1 MRPASD
7 TRDGVWPEQ
16 SRLVVARNRA
26 SGELNMWTD
35 EKSRKD
41 KSGKRWNF
49 CYWYSGQT
57 SPQRA
62 SARLFFWDDGKIDCG
77 VVLFLPGSTIRYS
90 RIKDVINKLV
100 ADPANREKHKR
111 QLNFPL
117 ERHYSEYPI
126 FPEENSN

>member
-1 MRPASD
+1 
-7 TRDGVWPEQ
+7 
-16 SRLVVARNRA
+16 
-26 SGELNMWTD
+26 MWTD
-35 EKSRKD
+35 QKSRKD

-57 SPQRA
+57 SAHRA
-62 SARLFFWDDGKIDCG
+62 SARLFFWDDSKTDCG
-77 VVLFLPGSTIRYS
+77 VVLFLPGSTVRYS

-100 ADPANREKHKR
+100 ADPANREDHKR

-117 ERHYSEYPI
+117 ERHYSEYPT